1 MKRVVVALVGCTASG
16 KTAVGELVARG
27 LDGEVVCADSRQV
40 FRELDVGTGKPSA
53 AERAARPHHLF
64 DSLSVA
70 AYGPAAGDAARAT
83 AGWYARAARAA
94 CAAVHARG
102 RVPVLVGGS
111 GLYLRAAREG
121 LAPTPEVDPAI
132 RERLQS
138 ELAARGAAALHLQL
152 VDRDPAAA
160 RVIHAADAQRITR
173 ALEVIE
179 STGHGLGWWREQP
192 ATAAVEGEW
201 HAFLLAVP
209 PEELRRRIERRTR
222 WMFEN
227 GLIDET
233 RALIQQRL
241 RPALTALRAIGY
253 DEALALIV
261 GDVAR
266 PDAELRTR
274 LRTAQLAKRQRTW
287 FRHQMRAERIEASG
301 ASDEQLAARVI
312 AHVRRAG

>member
-16 KTAVGELVARG
+16 KTAVGELLARG

-40 FRELDVGTGKPSA
+40 FRELDIGTGKPPAS
-53 AERAARPHHLF
+53 ERAARPHHLF

-70 AYGPAAGDAARAT
+70 AYGPAAGDAPRAT

-94 CAAVHARG
+94 CAAVHARE

-121 LAPTPEVDPAI
+121 LAPSPEVDPAI
-132 RERLQS
+132 RARLQG
-138 ELAARGAAALHLQL
+138 ELAARGAAALHGRLAEL
-152 VDRDPAAA
+152 DPAAA
-160 RVIHAADAQRITR
+160 RAIHTADAQRITR

-179 STGHGLGWWREQP
+179 STGHGLAWWRERP
-192 ATAAVEGEW
+192 ATAAVEGRW
-201 HAFLLAVP
+201 QAFLLAVP

-233 RALIQQRL
+233 RTLVQHGL
-241 RPALTALRAIGY
+241 RPALAALRAIGY
-253 DEALALIV
+253 DEALALIA
-261 GDVAR
+261 GEIER
-266 PDAELRTR
+266 PAAEERTR
-274 LRTAQLAKRQRTW
+274 LRTGQLAKRQRTW

-301 ASDEQLAARVI
+301 DSDEQLAARVI